1 MVCKPKGNVQN
12 IYGGFVLGVWCV
24 SLKERCWT
32 CGVYHEGLMLG
43 MWCAMWCGNR
53 KDWWHVH

>member
-24 SLKERCWT
+24 SLKE
-32 CGVYHEGLMLG
+32 GAGHVVYTL
-43 MWCAMWCGNR
+43 
-53 KDWWHVH
+53 KD

>member
-32 CGVYHEGLMLG
+32 CVYPEGLMLG
-43 MWCAMWCGNR
+43 MWCAMWCGT
-53 KDWWHVH
+53 